1 MKQFISSGFQCIKLF
16 FKSDFRGTL
25 LYILSSLSYA
35 FVWVLQTV
43 SLQKFF
49 DAITRY
55 GSQTGEFI
63 NVIYTFVFMGIVYLL
78 YHILDGVNNCWPEVF
93 DIKLKKH
100 LNHRFFEKVGNLSVL
115 DFEDTRRLDQIEK
128 ATQGTGKLVWVGFAF
143 LDIIFYYVAYFIFIS
158 WYLFTLKPSLVL
170 CVILIF
176 IPSLISRFMN
186 IKFYKKLED
195 DVSPL
200 RRELTYYE
208 ESILN
213 KKFFKETRLLG
224 IAQQQFQKYMNK
236 LNEINQLSY
245 QTEKRK
251 TILDINMK
259 LINIIGYG
267 IILIILF
274 IFVMNKEISIGAFA
288 AVLTSLANIHRFMNK
303 LIFER
308 LGWAL
313 ENFGAVENTLAVLME
328 EEEKSDYDIKNSF
341 ESLTLKNASFCY
353 PQSTHEVLK
362 DINLTINKGE
372 SIAIV
377 GVNGSGKS
385 TLSRILL
392 GLYPVSEGEFLID
405 GIKNSSVIFDKQTA
419 IFQKFSKYE
428 MSLKDNIV
436 ISQLKNQMIK
446 DKALLSLKQAGLNDL
461 VEKLPD
467 GMETMLGREFDGL
480 DLSGGQWQKI
490 AISRGLFRD
499 HEVIVM
505 DEPTS
510 AIDPIEERNLYEKFQ
525 EICRGKT
532 SVLITHRIG
541 SAKMA
546 DRILVM
552 KEGEIIE
559 DGTHNELVNGNS
571 EYQKLYEEQ
580 SKWY

>member
-1 MKQFISSGFQCIKLF
+1 MHQFITNGFQCIMLF

-35 FVWVLQTV
+35 FVWVLQTI

-55 GSQTGEFI
+55 GNQTGEFI
-63 NVIYTFVFMGIVYLL
+63 NVIYTFIFMGLVYFL
-78 YHILDGVNNCWPEVF
+78 YHVLDGVNNCLPEVF
-93 DIKLKKH
+93 DIKLKKY
-100 LNHRFFEKVGNLSVL
+100 LNHRFFEKVGNLNVL
-115 DFEDTRRLDQIEK
+115 DFEDTKRLDQIEK
-128 ATQGTGKLVWVGFAF
+128 ATQGTSKLVWVGFAF
-143 LDIIFYYVAYFIFIS
+143 LDILFYYLAYFIFIS

-176 IPSLISRFMN
+176 IPSLISRFVN
-186 IKFYKKLED
+186 IKFYRELED
-195 DVSPL
+195 DLSPL
-200 RRELTYYE
+200 RRELDYYE
-208 ESILN
+208 ESILD

-224 IAQQQFQKYMNK
+224 ITQQQFNKYMNK
-236 LNEINQLSY
+236 LNQINHLSY

-251 TILDINMK
+251 TILDISMK
-259 LINIIGYG
+259 FINIIGYG
-267 IILIILF
+267 LILIMLF
-274 IFVMNKEISIGAFA
+274 TFVMNKTISIGAFA

-313 ENFGAVENTLAVLME
+313 ENFGAVENTLEVLMKE
-328 EEEKSDYDIKNSF
+328 EEADYVMKDSF
-341 ESLTLKNASFCY
+341 ESLTLKNASFRY
-353 PQSTHEVLK
+353 PQSNHEVLK
-362 DINLTINKGE
+362 NINLTINKGD

-385 TLSRILL
+385 TLSKVLL
-392 GLYPVSEGEFLID
+392 GLYPVSKGEFLID
-405 GIKNSSVIFDKQTA
+405 GIDYSTVTFDKKSA
-419 IFQKFSKYE
+419 IFQKFSKYQ
-428 MSLKDNIV
+428 MSLKDNII
-436 ISQLKNQMIK
+436 ISQLKTRMTS
-446 DKALLSLKQAGLNDL
+446 DKALLSLQQAGLNDL
-461 VEKLPD
+461 VGNLPE
-467 GMETMLGREFDGL
+467 GMETMLGREFDGV

-490 AISRGLFRD
+490 AISRGLFKD
-499 HEVIVM
+499 HEFIVL

-525 EICRGKT
+525 EICRDKT

-546 DRILVM
+546 DRILVI

-559 DGTHNELVNGNS
+559 EGTHNELVNANS